1 MSKRKT
7 NITPEDIRGYYQDSE
22 GRIRKLVAC
31 EYEPHATM
39 KTIVDGVGLEE
50 TKPISGFKDFVRLK
64 PVVPRTRK
72 VAEIKTRETRSD
84 AGTHHKSQQK
94 TESEIAD
101 KRKENLI
108 IHTPTGIGDDTN
120 YIVSI
125 AGSRVTSP
133 ESAGLRAAIVT
144 ALAEFG
150 GEIPDCLSADK
161 RELLQNVLGIEVLDP
176 RD

>member
-22 GRIRKLVAC
+22 GRIRQLVAC

-72 VAEIKTRETRSD
+72 VAGSADKTKGDTYVEF
-84 AGTHHKSQQK
+84 
-94 TESEIAD
+94 